1 MRTQNPVSPEFT
13 GIRFLGSGG
22 IGLIATRCVL
32 LYECDFSGWDVAASI
47 ENGAWPL
54 VFGSVFQ
61 NNKVGLRINTEYSS
75 GASEE
80 LPDNRFYENET
91 AVVFERLYG
100 TRVITFRGSIFRGNQ
115 TDISNP
121 DEHPI
126 SLSGVSFE

>member
-1 MRTQNPVSPEFT
+1 M
-13 GIRFLGSGG
+13 
-22 IGLIATRCVL
+22 
-32 LYECDFSGWDVAASI
+32 
-47 ENGAWPL
+47 
-54 VFGSVFQ
+54 FGSVFQ
-61 NNKVGLRINTEYSS
+61 NYKVGLRINTEYSS